1 LRKLKSRNFKLRVS
15 DDMTERQPFPVKK
28 TFLYALIGSII
39 LGALLG
45 ITAILSGRFGWLE
58 VRVLLT
64 TATIAVAS
72 ICGLA
77 CGAHLSTGRGRALP
91 LAGIALTLVAAGM
104 LIGGIWHETFS
115 DSYWQT
121 TASASVF
128 AVACAH
134 LSLLSMA
141 RLADWFRWSLTVA
154 YVVILGVAGL
164 IVLMILREQHGAGMM
179 QLLGVATIV
188 DAAIT
193 IVIPILHRLSRDEI
207 SRQAGTGTA
216 GMANLQ
222 VAEIDAEIAR
232 LRDRIAVLEQ
242 MKLQLRINSD
252 A

>member
-1 LRKLKSRNFKLRVS
+1 
-15 DDMTERQPFPVKK
+15 MTERDRFPVKK
-28 TFLYALIGSII
+28 AFLYALIGSVVIGAI
-39 LGALLG
+39 LGIL
-45 ITAILSGRFGWLE
+45 AILSGKFGWLE

-77 CGAHLSTGRGRALP
+77 CGAYLSARRGRVLP
-91 LAGIALTLVAAGM
+91 LTGIALTLLAAAL

-115 DSYWQT
+115 DGYWQT

-141 RLADWFRWSLTVA
+141 RLAEWFRWSLTAA
-154 YVVILGVAGL
+154 YIVILGVAGL

-179 QLLGVATIV
+179 QLLGVAAIV

-193 IVIPILHRLSRDEI
+193 IVIPILHRLSRDEL
-207 SRQAGTGTA
+207 SREGGPGETGI
-216 GMANLQ
+216 ANPKI
-222 VAEIDAEIAR
+222 AEIDAEIAR
-232 LRDRIAVLEQ
+232 LRERIAELER
-242 MKLQLRINSD
+242 MKLQ